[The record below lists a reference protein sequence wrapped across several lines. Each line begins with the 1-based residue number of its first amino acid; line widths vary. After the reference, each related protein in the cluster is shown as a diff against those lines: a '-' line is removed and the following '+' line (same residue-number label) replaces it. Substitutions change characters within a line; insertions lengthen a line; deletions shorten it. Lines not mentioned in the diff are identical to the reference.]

1 MKKAI
6 QRRRGE
12 QRGSV
17 LMEVLASMLIFS
29 TGLLALAGLLAS
41 MTRAQTDAKLRADA
55 ANLTAEVIGIMT
67 ADRGNLAQYQTA
79 PSTPCSYSRCAEWA
93 AKVKSALPAA
103 SAQTTVDTA
112 TGRVEVSLTW
122 AAPGAEVH
130 RYANQTSIN

>member
-6 QRRRGE
+6 QRRRV

-55 ANLTAEVIGIMT
+55 ANLTAEMIGIMT

-79 PSTPCSYSRCAEWA
+79 PAAPCSYTRCAEWA
-93 AKVKSALPAA
+93 AKVKAALPAA
-103 SAQTTVDTA
+103 SAQTTVDA
-112 TGRVEVSLTW
+112 STGLVEVSLTW

-130 RYANQTSIN
+130 RYANQTAIN